1 MLVRQADLEDTP
13 QSYLDR
19 QATVAAL
26 ATGPDSMPVEIEYTA
41 SEHETWAQAQAALE
55 PVWDRYA
62 ARALRVAR
70 DDLGVP
76 SDQIPQL
83 SWVTERL
90 SSLTGFRYASVPG
103 TVSGLDF
110 FGALG
115 RKIFSSTQFI
125 RWSGSS
131 DYTPAP
137 DVLHEV
143 GGHAVSLAHPQLA
156 ELHRLAGLAATA
168 APAML
173 AEIASVFWYSVEFGV
188 IASSDGWKAYGT
200 GLLSSPGELG
210 WFTGHAHIR
219 PLTIAAMIATRYDI
233 NCYQPVLFGVD

>member
-1 MLVRQADLEDTP
+1 
-13 QSYLDR
+13 
-19 QATVAAL
+19 
-26 ATGPDSMPVEIEYTA
+26 
-41 SEHETWAQAQAALE
+41 
-55 PVWDRYA
+55 
-62 ARALRVAR
+62 
-70 DDLGVP
+70 
-76 SDQIPQL
+76 
-83 SWVTERL
+83 
-90 SSLTGFRYASVPG
+90 VPG

-156 ELHRLAGLAATA
+156 ELHRLAGLASTA
-168 APAML
+168 APTML
-173 AEIASVFWYSVEFGV
+173 TEIASVFWYSVEFGV
-188 IASSDGWKAYGT
+188 VASSDGWKAYGT

-210 WFTGHAHIR
+210 WFTGHAQIR
-219 PLTIAAMIATRYDI
+219 PLDIAAMIATRYDI
-233 NCYQPVLFGVD
+233 NCYQPVLFGADSLNQVTDVVGGYFTTLINRHAVPNTT